1 MDIKLNKKKFIINFL
16 DGIKFSK
23 KSKDTNPIH
32 IDKIYGYNSIFGE
45 NILHGVLTIIFLK
58 TIRLKK
64 NIKINKIE
72 IKFLKPA
79 RYDKFI
85 KIKCEKKKKKKL

>member
-1 MDIKLNKKKFIINFL
+1 MAIIQYLVKIFYMVFINNF
-16 DGIKFSK
+16 
-23 KSKDTNPIH
+23 
-32 IDKIYGYNSIFGE
+32 
-45 NILHGVLTIIFLK
+45 FLK

-85 KIKCEKKKKKKL
+85 KIKCEKKRKKIIIFHLVKKIK